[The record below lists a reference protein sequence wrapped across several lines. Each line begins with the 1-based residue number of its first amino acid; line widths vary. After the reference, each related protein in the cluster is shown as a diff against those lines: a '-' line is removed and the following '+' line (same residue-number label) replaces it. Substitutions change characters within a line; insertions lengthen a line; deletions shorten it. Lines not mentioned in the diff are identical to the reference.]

1 MRPADGADG
10 GGPAGEG
17 AGAVPGASLV
27 AGERQP
33 RSTSRAGTTP
43 QRTCKTLSSAR
54 TVPGKGDA
62 ESAWG
67 ARVAPHLPS
76 VAGTRSARP
85 VRLAPLRPPS
95 RGGDLIATRLP
106 PASRRPDSSAV
117 LGQRPF
123 AFVSPR
129 CPALW

>member
-27 AGERQP
+27 AVDRQP

-67 ARVAPHLPS
+67 ARIAPH
-76 VAGTRSARP
+76 VARVARTRSARP
-85 VRLAPLRPPS
+85 VRLAPLRPRS
-95 RGGDLIATRLP
+95 RGGDLLATVYPRRL
-106 PASRRPDSSAV
+106 
-117 LGQRPF
+117 G
-123 AFVSPR
+123 
-129 CPALW
+129 